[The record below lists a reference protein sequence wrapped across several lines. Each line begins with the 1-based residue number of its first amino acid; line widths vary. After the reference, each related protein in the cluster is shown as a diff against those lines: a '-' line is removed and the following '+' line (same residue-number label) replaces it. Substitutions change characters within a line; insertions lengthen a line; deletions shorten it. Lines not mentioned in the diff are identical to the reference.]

1 MQEESRKMKILFVIT
16 NLRRGGAER
25 MLVNISNELVRKPN
39 FEVAIYLVN
48 QGNEFEDIL
57 DPRVG
62 IYGGAISFRFSLY
75 RKNKVD
81 NDDYI
86 NFINDFKPNII
97 HSHLFFA
104 ELLTHSYYYP
114 EAFYFSH
121 QHNSEVQ
128 VYNGISLNKL
138 LNKRMWSDFYEFSWL
153 KNKFKKH
160 QTTFIACSAGTLEM
174 IDKKIGFGKIITLP
188 NAVPL
193 PEIDYSHKTLNSDCI
208 SLIWVGSLTNV
219 KRPQLALNIAKEL
232 KGKGLIF
239 KLKIVGDG
247 INSEECSNL
256 IEKHQLEDYVEMMG
270 LVNKMNTIY
279 LPANLMIHTA
289 VYEGLPMVFI
299 EANSYG
305 VPIVSSDCM
314 PNNEFLESGKNG
326 IIVSSENPK
335 DFADSIEK
343 IISDKHLYEKLSEQS
358 IENAKEFGIEKYVER
373 LIDIY
378 NNEV

>member
-1 MQEESRKMKILFVIT
+1 MQEESKKIKVLFVIT

-25 MLVNISNELVRKPN
+25 MLVNTSNELVRKSN
-39 FEVAIYLVN
+39 FEVAIYLVS

-57 DPRVG
+57 DHRVG
-62 IYGGAISFRFSLY
+62 IYGGDVSFHFSIY
-75 RKNKVD
+75 KKNKID
-81 NDDYI
+81 NEDYI

-114 EAFYFSH
+114 EAFYISH
-121 QHNSEVQ
+121 QHNSEVK
-128 VYNGISLNKL
+128 VYNGISWNKL

-153 KNKFKKH
+153 KDKFKKH
-160 QTTFIACSAGTLEM
+160 QTNFIACSAGTLEM
-174 IDKKIGFGKIITLP
+174 IEKRIGLGKIISLP

-193 PEIDYSHKTLNSDCI
+193 PEIDYTFKTLNSNCI
-208 SLIWVGSLTNV
+208 NFIWVGSLTNV
-219 KRPQLALNIAKEL
+219 KRPQLAISVAKEL
-232 KGKGLIF
+232 KDKGLMF

-247 INSEECSNL
+247 NNSEECSNL
-256 IEKHQLEDYVEMMG
+256 IEKLQLEDYVEMMG
-270 LVNKMNTIY
+270 LVNKMDTIY
-279 LPANLMIHTA
+279 LPADLMIHTA

-305 VPIVSSDCM
+305 IPIISSDCM
-314 PNNEFLESGKNG
+314 PNNEFLSNGKNG
-326 IIVSSENPK
+326 VIVPSENPK
-335 DFADSIEK
+335 HFADSIEK

-358 IENAKEFGIEKYVER
+358 MNNAKEFGIEKYVER
-373 LIDIY
+373 LIGIY